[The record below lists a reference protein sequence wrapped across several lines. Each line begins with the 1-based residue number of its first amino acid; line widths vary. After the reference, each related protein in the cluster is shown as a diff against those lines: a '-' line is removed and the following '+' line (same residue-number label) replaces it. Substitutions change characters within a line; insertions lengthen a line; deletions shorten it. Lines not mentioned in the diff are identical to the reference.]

1 MQQTRS
7 IKWLWLTVLIVLLD
21 QLTKFYIVENLE
33 PGGGIM
39 IYSWFNIV
47 HACNQGAAFSFLSDA
62 GGWQRWFFIG
72 LAATIGVAIFIW
84 LLGLS
89 SHQKILGCALAL
101 ILGGALG
108 NLWDR
113 VELGCVVD
121 FIQVYLGF
129 IPMKLFN
136 PWPAFNVADS
146 AITLGAI
153 LLIIDTFLFDDM
165 EISKKIR
172 R

>member
-1 MQQTRS
+1 M
-7 IKWLWLTVLIVLLD
+7 KWLWLTALIIILD
-21 QLTKFYIVENLE
+21 QLSKLYIMETVALGGAVVIFDGFNL
-33 PGGGIM
+33 
-39 IYSWFNIV
+39 V
-47 HACNQGAAFSFLSDA
+47 HACNPGAAFSFLSDA

-72 LAATIGVAIFIW
+72 LTLAISVAIFIW
-84 LLGLS
+84 LASLDAQQRVLS
-89 SHQKILGCALAL
+89 CALAL

-113 VELGCVVD
+113 VTVGCVVD

-146 AITLGAI
+146 AITIGAI
-153 LLIIDTFLFDDM
+153 LLIIDTFLLDDA
-165 EISKKIR
+165 EVVKNSH
-172 R
+172 